1 MDNIDEKLVGMLRQ
15 NGRATHAELAAGM
28 GMSRA
33 TIRARLDK
41 LTSAG
46 EIIGFTMIVKSDI
59 ADQPVRG
66 LMMIGIEGRGTERI
80 VSRLSGI
87 AAVSAVH
94 TTNGKWDLVVEIG
107 TETLAELDQV
117 LAQIRRFEG
126 VSSSET
132 SILLATRKAQKPL

>member
-1 MDNIDEKLVGMLRQ
+1 MDNIDEKLIGLLRR
-15 NGRATHAELAAGM
+15 NGRASHAELSVDM

-41 LTSAG
+41 LTTSG
-46 EIIGFTMIVKSDI
+46 EIVGYTVIVKSDI

-80 VSRLSGI
+80 VSRLSSV
-87 AAVSAVH
+87 ATVQAVH

-107 TETLAELDQV
+107 TQTLAELDSV

-126 VSSSET
+126 VTSSET
-132 SILLATRKAQKPL
+132 SILLATRKAQNP

>member
-1 MDNIDEKLVGMLRQ
+1 MDSIDQKLIGLLRQ
-15 NGRATHAELAAGM
+15 NGRASYAELSLDMA
-28 GMSRA
+28 MSRA

-41 LTSAG
+41 LTGSG
-46 EIIGFTMIVKSDI
+46 EIIGYTVIVKSDI
-59 ADQPVRG
+59 AEQPVRA

-87 AAVSAVH
+87 APVLAVH

-107 TETLAELDQV
+107 TDTLAALDAV
-117 LAQIRRFEG
+117 LAQIRRFDG

-132 SILLATRKAQKPL
+132 SILLATRKARNP